1 MMKKITLFTLLL
13 TFSISVGFSQVTV
26 NDFEAGYTPPLDDSG
41 QLILEVVANPNP
53 TGLNTSAN
61 SLKIA
66 RTETKRWWDYF
77 GIDVE
82 DMEIASSEI
91 KYLSVMALYVG
102 VPDIG
107 IRFDASSD
115 AETGGPTVRPLNSYD
130 ASNLNEWQE
139 LVFEIKDDQG
149 AFAFTKGT
157 LYRLTVHPDIGDQ
170 DDAIDGIV
178 GRNHLISA
186 TDFAYLD
193 QFKILDTNPLSVRDV
208 SLEDAFSIYPSA
220 VSSTFTVKT
229 TKTISDIAVF
239 SVLGKDVSN
248 NIVALGN
255 KSYDISTLSS
265 GMYIVKIASE
275 NGNFITK
282 KIVKE

>member
-1 MMKKITLFTLLL
+1 MAG
-13 TFSISVGFSQVTV
+13 ISVW
-26 NDFEAGYTPPLDDSG
+26 N
-41 QLILEVVANPNP
+41 
-53 TGLNTSAN
+53 
-61 SLKIA
+61 
-66 RTETKRWWDYF
+66 
-77 GIDVE
+77 
-82 DMEIASSEI
+82 
-91 KYLSVMALYVG
+91 
-102 VPDIG
+102 
-107 IRFDASSD
+107 
-115 AETGGPTVRPLNSYD
+115 
-130 ASNLNEWQE
+130 
-139 LVFEIKDDQG
+139 
-149 AFAFTKGT
+149 
-157 LYRLTVHPDIGDQ
+157 IGDQ